1 MLQNQKC
8 YKVNSPRRKMDK
20 FELASDTS
28 AEWKKVLLLKE
39 MLKAEIEK
47 CSHIRWK
54 AQMIPAHAKSIQLS

>member
-1 MLQNQKC
+1 
-8 YKVNSPRRKMDK
+8 MDK

-47 CSHIRWK
+47 CSHIR
-54 AQMIPAHAKSIQLS
+54 